1 MSRRSN
7 LVHAALL
14 LILVLTCAIVGVA
27 CRREVPPEEAVSSL
41 VVGVE
46 NDLTNLDP
54 IKSQEPYSLRVI
66 GQIFE
71 GLVSLDGSNRLQ
83 PGLAESWSHNETYDV
98 WTFQIRRGV
107 YFHEDDSFGTTR
119 TREVTAQDVVESF
132 QRVVSKDS
140 YPQFV
145 LADALLGVQEF
156 QAGTADSVAGL
167 RTVNPMT
174 VEMRLQKPEPAF
186 LHRLTSPWFSVF
198 PREAVALGPDVFGRT
213 KAIGTGPY
221 KLLSRSDTE
230 VRLTRNERYWRGN
243 KSGYDRITFRVIKNE
258 QIRLAELRNGSISL
272 MALPLALVPAVV
284 EGDPSS
290 GGEVRLK
297 QPYMESFVVRSF
309 PTFNSHFIGMNCEK
323 LDVHLRRAISLAID
337 RHEALRAVAHGAGT
351 LTAGT
356 VPVGLLGYAPPYP
369 GDIFDLERAKNEL
382 AQSSF
387 DPRRNEIELLVHDK
401 DNSEQ
406 LGQLVQAQLGRI
418 GLRLAL
424 QRLDYNTVVERMIK
438 GDTQAFVL
446 ALEYVFS
453 APEPILNNIFHSE
466 KIPVPNFW
474 RYNNPAV
481 DGGLDQLRL
490 VGDRSKANSRAQQI
504 EKQII
509 DDAPAAFLYQLSNPV
524 IFRAGVNGVAVNGH
538 SIPLLWEASPSTRR

>member
-1 MSRRSN
+1 MPKRSN
-7 LVHAALL
+7 PVRAALL
-14 LILVLTCAIVGVA
+14 LVLSCAVVVA
-27 CRREVPPEEAVSSL
+27 ACHREAPPEAAISTL

-46 NDLTNLDP
+46 NDITNLDP

-83 PGLAESWSHNETYDV
+83 PALAESWSHNETYDI

-107 YFHEDDSFGTTR
+107 YFHEDDSFGPTR
-119 TREVTAQDVVESF
+119 TREVTAQDVVDSF
-132 QRVVSKDS
+132 QRIVSKDS

-156 QAGTADSVAGL
+156 QAGTAASVAGL
-167 RTVNPMT
+167 RAVGPMT

-213 KAIGTGPY
+213 KAIGTGPFR
-221 KLLSRSDTE
+221 LLSRSDTE

-243 KSGYDRITFRVIKNE
+243 KGGYDRITFRVVKNE
-258 QIRLAELRNGSISL
+258 QIRLSELKNGSIS
-272 MALPLALVPAVV
+272 MMVLPVALVPAVI
-284 EGDPSS
+284 EGDLSS
-290 GGEVRLK
+290 GSAVRLK
-297 QPYMESFVVRSF
+297 QPYAETFVVRSF
-309 PTFNSHFIGMNCEK
+309 PTFNSHFIGMNCDK
-323 LDVHLRRAISLAID
+323 LDLHLRRAISLAID
-337 RHEALRAVAHGAGT
+337 RTEALRAIVHGAGT
-351 LTAGT
+351 VTAGT
-356 VPVGLLGYAPPYP
+356 VPVGLLGYVPPYP
-369 GDIFDLERAKNEL
+369 ADIFGLERAKSEL

-387 DPRRNEIELLVHDK
+387 DPRKDEIELLVHEK
-401 DNSEQ
+401 DSSEQ
-406 LGQLVQAQLGRI
+406 LGQLMQAQLGKI
-418 GLRLAL
+418 GIRLSL
-424 QRLDYNTVVERMIK
+424 QRLDYNTVVSRMIK

-474 RYNNPAV
+474 RYRSPAV
-481 DGGLDQLRL
+481 DRGLDELRL
-490 VGDRSKANSRAQQI
+490 VGDRTEANLRAQQI

-509 DDAPAAFLYQLSNPV
+509 DDAPAAFLYQMSNLL
-524 IFRAGVNGVAVNGH
+524 IFRTGVDGVAVNGH
-538 SIPLLWEASPSTRR
+538 SIPLLWEASPSARR